1 VRNKYESPSSLQKRK
16 YFDGDG
22 KPFYSWRTIKESAP
36 VQIKKSSHP
45 NAQPYDGKSLGDL
58 HKAISSEWH
67 HKWNTPYTPFDFNPQ
82 SHQCAYWKCKKGHVW
97 IVSIATRTHNDTGC
111 PCCVQKTASEKY
123 NLLKDNPE
131 LAEHWDYRR
140 NRNLR
145 PEDLLPTSN
154 KRPWWRCLSEKH
166 KPFQAT
172 VYELNRDRRVE
183 YCKGCDP
190 RKASSGNNIAA
201 LRPDLAKEWHGSNK
215 LRPENTPLGSNEVI
229 KWQCPRFRHHIYK
242 CQVTKR
248 VLEDRG
254 CNICNQKTSR
264 NEHRVFCE
272 LVPILPDLQQR
283 QKVLG
288 KEADIFIPSLKI
300 CIEVDGLVF
309 HKGKEK
315 REWEKTKL
323 WTSNGYK
330 VIRIR
335 EQGLGRLGSN
345 NIFISTR
352 EIVKNDLN
360 SLLKLIKRNARTNCT
375 QTIMI
380 SEYLKAPTFRNITE
394 FRNRVSFRVLPQGQS
409 LKDMAPQL
417 IRFWDSKK
425 NYPLKHELIN
435 AFSSYKCHWKCGTC
449 QEHWTDSVLN
459 MFKSTR
465 RKDKG
470 KKCGRCAGFV
480 FTRRNSFGFK
490 YPSLIRLW
498 VQSRNHGLSPFDV
511 SFASGKK
518 FWFRCA
524 RSGCPENYKRSID
537 KMVREEARHLCRQ
550 CSVAQRIK
558 TKKERHPGIGFKI
571 WRSRR
576 RNERRTKAANV
587 MSRHA

>member
-1 VRNKYESPSSLQKRK
+1 
-16 YFDGDG
+16 
-22 KPFYSWRTIKESAP
+22 
-36 VQIKKSSHP
+36 
-45 NAQPYDGKSLGDL
+45 
-58 HKAISSEWH
+58 
-67 HKWNTPYTPFDFNPQ
+67 
-82 SHQCAYWKCKKGHVW
+82 
-97 IVSIATRTHNDTGC
+97 
-111 PCCVQKTASEKY
+111 
-123 NLLKDNPE
+123 
-131 LAEHWDYRR
+131 
-140 NRNLR
+140 
-145 PEDLLPTSN
+145 
-154 KRPWWRCLSEKH
+154 
-166 KPFQAT
+166 
-172 VYELNRDRRVE
+172 
-183 YCKGCDP
+183 
-190 RKASSGNNIAA
+190 
-201 LRPDLAKEWHGSNK
+201 
-215 LRPENTPLGSNEVI
+215 
-229 KWQCPRFRHHIYK
+229 
-242 CQVTKR
+242 
-248 VLEDRG
+248 
-254 CNICNQKTSR
+254 
-264 NEHRVFCE
+264 VFCE
-272 LVPILPDLQQR
+272 LVPIFPDLQQR

-300 CIEVDGLVF
+300 CIEIDGLVF

-360 SLLKLIKRNARTNCT
+360 SLIKLIKRNARTNCT

-425 NYPLKHELIN
+425 NYPLKPELIN